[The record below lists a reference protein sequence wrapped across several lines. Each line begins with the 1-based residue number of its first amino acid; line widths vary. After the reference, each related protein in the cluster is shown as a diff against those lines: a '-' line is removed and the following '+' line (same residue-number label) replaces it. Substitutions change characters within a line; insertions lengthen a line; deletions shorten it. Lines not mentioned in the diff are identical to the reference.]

1 MTVTYSSQVANARL
15 GSFSRLLLCWR
26 GSIYKLLYGEF
37 LIFLLSYYA
46 IRFVYR
52 MALTEEQQVMFEKL
66 SLYCDSYI
74 QLIPISFVLG
84 FYVTLVV
91 TRWWNQY
98 ENLPW
103 PDRLM
108 NLVSGLVEG
117 KDEQGRLLR
126 RTLIRYANLGNV
138 LILRSVS
145 AAVYKRFPSS
155 QHLVKAGFMTP
166 AERTHLEKLSLP
178 HNTFWVP
185 WVWFANLSMKAWIG
199 GRIRDPVLLQ
209 SLLDEMNILRT
220 QCGHLFA
227 YDWISIPLVYTQ
239 VVTVAVYSFFL
250 ACLVGRQFLNPAKA
264 YPGHELDLVVPVFT
278 FLQFFFYAG
287 WLKVAEQLINP
298 FGEDDDDF
306 ETNWIV
312 DRSLQVSLLAVD
324 EMHQDLPPMER
335 DMYWNEPEP
344 QPPYTAASAQSRRAS
359 FLGSTFNISLHK
371 EDMEFQSNPEEEE
384 EGTHTGIIGRFLGLQ
399 SHDHH
404 APRTNSKTKLL
415 WPKKEG
421 LLHEVQLRK
430 LGGAR
435 QNSRDQEESK
445 AWKIKEEDAFETA
458 ALYGRSGYHSA
469 PQTPL
474 SHTPMVFP
482 PGQSAPSSLRRV
494 SGIDGAVKDQSL
506 QPVTPGTKTSVE
518 LLPEGTG
525 PSVEHSESGHTKRK
539 TVEFNLTD
547 MSETPEHRL
556 RESHLDQSTNIHTIL
571 KGHEDPYWALENRFV
586 LYLDQGH
593 FTSPL
598 PLPWMGSPTTF
609 LVTLPFF
616 HLSGSPFSY
625 GSTTPEH
632 AGLTPSIGLGHTPG
646 HLSKSPRSL
655 RAFAHFTGA

>member
-26 GSIYKLLYGEF
+26 GSIYKLIYGEF
-37 LIFLLSYYA
+37 LIFLLSYYI
-46 IRFVYR
+46 IRFIYR

-66 SLYCDSYI
+66 TLYCDSYI

-126 RTLIRYANLGNV
+126 RTLIRYANLGSV

-166 AERTHLEKLSLP
+166 AERKHLEKLSLP

-209 SLLDEMNILRT
+209 SLLNEMNVLRT
-220 QCGHLFA
+220 QCGLLFA

-250 ACLVGRQFLNPAKA
+250 ACLIGRQFLNPAKA

-335 DMYWNEPEP
+335 DMYWNDPEP
-344 QPPYTAASAQSRRAS
+344 QPPYTAASAQYRRPS

-371 EDMEFQSNPEEEE
+371 EDMGFQANPEEEE
-384 EGTHTGIIGRFLGLQ
+384 DPQTGIIGRFLGLQ

-404 APRTNSKTKLL
+404 PPRTNSKTKLL
-415 WPKKEG
+415 RPKKEG
-421 LLHEVQLRK
+421 LLQEGQPKK
-430 LGGAR
+430 LGSAR
-435 QNSRDQEESK
+435 QHPRNQEGGK
-445 AWKIKEEDAFETA
+445 PWKIEEEDDAFQTA

-482 PGQSAPSSLRRV
+482 PGKSAPSGLRRV
-494 SGIDGAVKDQSL
+494 SGTDSAVKDQSL
-506 QPVTPGTKTSVE
+506 QPVTPDREKSFE
-518 LLPEGTG
+518 LLSDGVGSSTENPQL
-525 PSVEHSESGHTKRK
+525 GHMKKK

-547 MSETPEHRL
+547 MSETSEHL
-556 RESHLDQSTNIHTIL
+556 RESHLDQSNNIEIIL
-571 KGHEDPYWALENRFV
+571 RSHGDPYWALEDR
-586 LYLDQGH
+586 D
-593 FTSPL
+593 
-598 PLPWMGSPTTF
+598 
-609 LVTLPFF
+609 
-616 HLSGSPFSY
+616 
-625 GSTTPEH
+625 E
-632 AGLTPSIGLGHTPG
+632 
-646 HLSKSPRSL
+646 
-655 RAFAHFTGA
+655 AHS

>member
-1 MTVTYSSQVANARL
+1 MGCYFQDPSPRAAAWCLAMTVTYSSQVANARL

-37 LIFLLSYYA
+37 LIFLLSYYT
-46 IRFVYR
+46 IRFIYR
-52 MALTEEQQVMFEKL
+52 MALTDDQQVMFEKL
-66 SLYCDSYI
+66 TLYCDSYI

-108 NLVSGLVEG
+108 NLVSGFVEG

-126 RTLIRYANLGNV
+126 RTLMRYANLGNV

-166 AERTHLEKLSLP
+166 AEHKHLEKFSLP

-185 WVWFANLSMKAWIG
+185 WVWFSNLSVKAWIG
-199 GRIRDPVLLQ
+199 GRIRDPILLQ
-209 SLLDEMNILRT
+209 SLLKEMNTLRT
-220 QCGHLFA
+220 QCGHLYA

-250 ACLVGRQFLNPAKA
+250 ACLIGRQFLNPAKA

-344 QPPYTAASAQSRRAS
+344 HPPYTAASAQSRRPS
-359 FLGSTFNISLHK
+359 FFGSTFNMSLHK
-371 EDMEFQSNPEEEE
+371 EEMEFQPNEEEEE
-384 EGTHTGIIGRFLGLQ
+384 EGAHPGILGRFLGLQ

-404 APRTNSKTKLL
+404 PPRTNSKTKLL
-415 WPKKEG
+415 WPKKEV
-421 LLHEVQLRK
+421 LLHEGQLK
-430 LGGAR
+430 NLGGAR
-435 QNSRDQEESK
+435 QNSRDQEDSK
-445 AWKIKEEDAFETA
+445 AWKIRGEDAFKSA

-474 SHTPMVFP
+474 SHTPMIFP
-482 PGQSAPSSLRRV
+482 PGQSAPSSLCRV
-494 SGIDGAVKDQSL
+494 SGIDGSVKDQSL
-506 QPVTPGTKTSVE
+506 QLVMPGTKRSFEV
-518 LLPEGTG
+518 LPESPGA
-525 PSVEHSESGHTKRK
+525 SMEHPELCHLKRK

-547 MSETPEHRL
+547 MSEAPECHL
-556 RESHLDQSTNIHTIL
+556 REPHLEQSTSNIHTIL
-571 KGHEDPYWALENRFV
+571 RDHGDPYWALENR
-586 LYLDQGH
+586 D
-593 FTSPL
+593 
-598 PLPWMGSPTTF
+598 
-609 LVTLPFF
+609 
-616 HLSGSPFSY
+616 
-625 GSTTPEH
+625 E
-632 AGLTPSIGLGHTPG
+632 
-646 HLSKSPRSL
+646 
-655 RAFAHFTGA
+655 AHS

>member
-1 MTVTYSSQVANARL
+1 
-15 GSFSRLLLCWR
+15 
-26 GSIYKLLYGEF
+26 
-37 LIFLLSYYA
+37 
-46 IRFVYR
+46 
-52 MALTEEQQVMFEKL
+52 
-66 SLYCDSYI
+66 
-74 QLIPISFVLG
+74 
-84 FYVTLVV
+84 
-91 TRWWNQY
+91 
-98 ENLPW
+98 
-103 PDRLM
+103 
-108 NLVSGLVEG
+108 
-117 KDEQGRLLR
+117 
-126 RTLIRYANLGNV
+126 
-138 LILRSVS
+138 
-145 AAVYKRFPSS
+145 
-155 QHLVKAGFMTP
+155 
-166 AERTHLEKLSLP
+166 
-178 HNTFWVP
+178 
-185 WVWFANLSMKAWIG
+185 
-199 GRIRDPVLLQ
+199 
-209 SLLDEMNILRT
+209 
-220 QCGHLFA
+220 
-227 YDWISIPLVYTQ
+227 
-239 VVTVAVYSFFL
+239 
-250 ACLVGRQFLNPAKA
+250 
-264 YPGHELDLVVPVFT
+264 
-278 FLQFFFYAG
+278 
-287 WLKVAEQLINP
+287 
-298 FGEDDDDF
+298 
-306 ETNWIV
+306 
-312 DRSLQVSLLAVD
+312 
-324 EMHQDLPPMER
+324 
-335 DMYWNEPEP
+335 
-344 QPPYTAASAQSRRAS
+344 
-359 FLGSTFNISLHK
+359 
-371 EDMEFQSNPEEEE
+371 MEFQSNPEEEE

-609 LVTLPFF
+609 LVILPFF

-632 AGLTPSIGLGHTPG
+632 ARLTPSIGLGHTPG
-646 HLSKSPRSL
+646 HLSKSPISL